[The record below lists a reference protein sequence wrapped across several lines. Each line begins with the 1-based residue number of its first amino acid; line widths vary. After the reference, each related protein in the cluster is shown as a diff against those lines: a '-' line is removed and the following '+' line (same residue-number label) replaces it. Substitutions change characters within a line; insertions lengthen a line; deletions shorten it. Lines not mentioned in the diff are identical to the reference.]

1 MYQEFFR
8 LHESPFSLDPDPRFL
23 YLSPA
28 HATARAYL
36 DYTVESRDGM
46 VVLTGHAG
54 CGKSILVADLCRR
67 VDRADM
73 LLLDQTQLDSHELLQ
88 TLLLALG
95 QDSLGDRPQ
104 LHARLREVLCERI
117 EQGRRTTL
125 IVDEAQHLSWEALE
139 TLRMVADQQHQG
151 RRVLAVILVG
161 QLGLARTLKS
171 EGLEQ
176 FRQRIRLFYTLEPLA
191 RQEIRRYLEH
201 RLAVAGGHHDVIISP
216 RALKII
222 KRYTGGIP
230 RLINTLMDMVL
241 TAAALERTRMISAR
255 LVQEAARELQWEPF
269 FLRHGRLFF
278 GDRARELAR
287 CSQAVSNNLKP
298 LMDKLRKAV
307 SAQMACMNR
316 VSGRVLDRIPTQW
329 MAGLSGAALV
339 LVPAA
344 LLLPAWLEGS
354 RIEERQSILPL
365 ASVEADA
372 TAAAAR
378 VTPLDGG
385 TLEPI
390 KASAIK
396 PARSKRNA
404 PIASAPTPVALLP
417 APTPQP
423 RAKTPTALP
432 ADPATRLPNV
442 QVRTPRIAN
451 AASDTQTLAPSPK
464 RSTPT
469 APAAP
474 TTALRDARWLLQQP
488 GEAYSVQLFAA
499 SSPEGIQRFLDE
511 HGQGFRGDRELAA
524 FTAHREGSPWHVL
537 VLATYATY
545 SDTRAAIGKLPAP
558 LRKHQPWVRQIAVIH
573 EAIREETR
581 QAGTTDGRDRLV
593 AGTIPPD
600 ASER

>member
-67 VDRADM
+67 VDSADI
-73 LLLDQTQLDSHELLQ
+73 LLLDQTQLDSNELLQ

-95 QDSLGDRPQ
+95 QDSQGHRPQ
-104 LHARLREVLCERI
+104 LHARLRDTLCARI
-117 EQGRRTTL
+117 NQGRRTTL

-139 TLRMVADQQHQG
+139 TLRMIADQQDQG
-151 RRVLAVILVG
+151 RRLLAVILVG

-191 RQEIRRYLEH
+191 RQEIRRYIEH

-241 TAAALERTRMISAR
+241 TAAALERTRMISAK

-278 GDRARELAR
+278 GDRARELGR
-287 CSQAVSNNLKP
+287 WTQAATTSLKP
-298 LMDKLRKAV
+298 WAQKLRAGASTLLSSLRRGAGQV
-307 SAQMACMNR
+307 VERLPA
-316 VSGRVLDRIPTQW
+316 QW
-329 MAGLSGAALV
+329 MAGLGGAALV

-344 LLLPAWLEGS
+344 LLLPGWLEQS
-354 RIEERQSILPL
+354 RVEQRREMPMAQVTAETPAPAEPILG
-365 ASVEADA
+365 
-372 TAAAAR
+372 R
-378 VTPLDGG
+378 

-390 KASAIK
+390 KKTAIK
-396 PARSKRNA
+396 PARRRPAA
-404 PIASAPTPVALLP
+404 PLATAPAPVALLP
-417 APTPQP
+417 APAQQRTATPPAPAEDRSP
-423 RAKTPTALP
+423 RVVAARSASPPPSPQSAP
-432 ADPATRLPNV
+432 PATATATAAGPV
-442 QVRTPRIAN
+442 Q
-451 AASDTQTLAPSPK
+451 
-464 RSTPT
+464 
-469 APAAP
+469 
-474 TTALRDARWLLQQP
+474 DARWLLSQP
-488 GEAYSVQLFAA
+488 AEAYSVQLFAA

-524 FTAHREGSPWHVL
+524 FTAEREGSPWHVL
-537 VLATYATY
+537 VLATYPTY
-545 SDTRAAIGKLPAP
+545 SDTRAAISELPAS
-558 LRKHQPWVRQIAVIH
+558 LRKHQPWVRRIAVIH
-573 EAIREETR
+573 EAIREDTR
-581 QAGTTDGRDRLV
+581 QASTAASASGQLV
-593 AGTIPPD
+593 AGA
-600 ASER
+600 ASDVAQR

>member
-67 VDRADM
+67 VDSADI

-95 QDSLGDRPQ
+95 QESQGDRPQ
-104 LHARLREVLCERI
+104 LHARLRDTLCERI
-117 EQGRRTTL
+117 NQGRRTTL
-125 IVDEAQHLSWEALE
+125 VVDEAQHLSWEALE
-139 TLRMVADQQHQG
+139 TLRMIADQQDQG
-151 RRVLAVILVG
+151 RRLLAVILVG

-191 RQEIRRYLEH
+191 RQEIRRYIEH

-278 GDRARELAR
+278 GDRARELGR
-287 CSQAVSNNLKP
+287 WTQATATTLKP
-298 LMDKLRKAV
+298 WARKLRAGAGTLFSSLRQRGSQV
-307 SAQMACMNR
+307 VER
-316 VSGRVLDRIPTQW
+316 VPAQW
-329 MAGLSGAALV
+329 MAGLGGAALV

-344 LLLPAWLEGS
+344 LLLPMWLRQS
-354 RIEERQSILPL
+354 QIEERRELPL
-365 ASVEADA
+365 AQVTVEAPTPA
-372 TAAAAR
+372 EPILGRTLAPIKKTAIRPARRSSAAPLAAA
-378 VTPLDGG
+378 
-385 TLEPI
+385 
-390 KASAIK
+390 
-396 PARSKRNA
+396 
-404 PIASAPTPVALLP
+404 PVALLP
-417 APTPQP
+417 AASTPVR
-423 RAKTPTALP
+423 RAPPP
-432 ADPATRLPNV
+432 A
-442 QVRTPRIAN
+442 
-451 AASDTQTLAPSPK
+451 AASTAPRVAADRSRRVAAAPSEPAL
-464 RSTPT
+464 SLT
-469 APAAP
+469 APPP
-474 TTALRDARWLLQQP
+474 TTDAAVRDARWLLSQP
-488 GEAYSVQLFAA
+488 AEAYSVQLFAA
-499 SSPEGIQRFLDE
+499 SSPEGIRRFLDE

-524 FTAHREGSPWHVL
+524 FTADREGSPWHVL
-537 VLATYATY
+537 VLATYPTY
-545 SDTRAAIGKLPAP
+545 SDTRAAISKLPAS
-558 LRKHQPWVRQIAVIH
+558 LRKHQPWVRRIAVIH
-573 EAIREETR
+573 EAIRDDTR
-581 QAGTTDGRDRLV
+581 QANTAASAEEQLV
-593 AGTIPPD
+593 AGAAAD
-600 ASER
+600 ATQR